1 MSRPVAD
8 SPAARLRL
16 GLKRLMWPGTNWVSR
31 DKARVVAML
40 QRGTSDRP
48 IRTLDCGCGNA
59 FFTHQAALRDSTCLG
74 ITIHD
79 WERQSCEEMRTYLDV
94 PESIM
99 QFRTCTLEQLSREA
113 DQRGRFDQVLLFDVL
128 EHIRDDRRC
137 LEQVHSLLNED
148 GLVYITVPNRDWQGN
163 ADHLRVT
170 RKEDGWHVRNGYA
183 MEQLER
189 LLESS
194 GFEPVDRLRIGHL
207 GSTLVTRIQHRLF
220 RSRIDPLTVL
230 FYPVLK
236 TLAVLCSIWSD
247 PHTNFVLARRRTP
260 SPVRPDPRL
269 EWGPAEAHA
278 SWSTADAEE
287 VEA

>member
-1 MSRPVAD
+1 
-8 SPAARLRL
+8 
-16 GLKRLMWPGTNWVSR
+16 

-40 QRGTSDRP
+40 QRGNPDQT

-59 FFTHQAALRDSTCLG
+59 FFTHQAALRGSTCLG
-74 ITIHD
+74 ITIHE
-79 WERQSCEEMRTYLDV
+79 WERQSCEEMRVFLDV

-113 DQRGRFDQVLLFDVL
+113 DQRGQFDQVLLFDVL
-128 EHIRDDRRC
+128 EHIRDDQRC
-137 LEQVHSLLNED
+137 LEQVHALLNED
-148 GLVYITVPNRDWQGN
+148 GLLYITVPNRDWQGN

-183 MEQLER
+183 MEQLEQ
-189 LLESS
+189 LLESN

-230 FYPVLK
+230 FYPILK
-236 TLAVLCSIWSD
+236 PLAVLCSVWND

-260 SPVRPDPRL
+260 SPVRPDPRR
-269 EWGPAEAHA
+269 EWGPPEAHA
-278 SWSTADAEE
+278 AWATADADADAEE